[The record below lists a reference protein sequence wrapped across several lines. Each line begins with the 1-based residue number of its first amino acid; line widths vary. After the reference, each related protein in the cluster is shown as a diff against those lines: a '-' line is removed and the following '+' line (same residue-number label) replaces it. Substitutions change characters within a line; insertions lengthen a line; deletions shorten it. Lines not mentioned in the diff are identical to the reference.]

1 MSSVGGAG
9 YGGGVTESVDAWW
22 ARRQRS
28 KGVDVPYPVGTY
40 REAWQA
46 YPTLIRQYHPEFN
59 FGITLTQIPP
69 AAEVLLLW
77 ECEVGHRFA
86 ATPEEQR
93 SKPGTSR
100 RRSTWC
106 PDCASLAVHR
116 ATRARRMPVPDAPQV
131 GTPFACG
138 HPGIAPWTDPDADL
152 RCLLCQRLEESA
164 VNRSELLARVNPAR
178 RDALA
183 DETSPRARYSWV
195 CAAGHGT
202 YSAKVESV
210 IFGSRCPVCAN
221 ARAGAAAVPVGE
233 AFVSSLAPRP
243 ASRAES
249 ELRQGIR
256 DRLDVD
262 LSPNAVRVARP
273 FFAHIEVWP
282 DIPIAELKV
291 AIEYDTIGRDG
302 LEHLGRREEVDRR
315 KDRLLRAVGWE
326 VIRIRVGKL
335 LPIGEYDLV
344 AAGISGVLL
353 DRVIDRLGEI
363 RGELFVSAYRR

>member
-1 MSSVGGAG
+1 MAEPV
-9 YGGGVTESVDAWW
+9 EAWW
-22 ARRQRS
+22 QRRQFS
-28 KGVDVPYPVGTY
+28 SGAEVPYPVGTY

-59 FGITLTQIPP
+59 HGITLTQIPP

-116 ATRARRMPVPDAPQV
+116 ATRAKRMPSPDVPTV
-131 GTPFACG
+131 GTPYSCG
-138 HPGIAPWTDPDADL
+138 HPGLAPWTDPAADL
-152 RCLLCQRLEESA
+152 RCMLCQLLEERA

-178 RDALA
+178 RTALA
-183 DETSPRARYSWV
+183 EETSPKARYSWV
-195 CAAGHGT
+195 CSAGHGT

-210 IFGSRCPVCAN
+210 LTGPRCPVCKN

-233 AFVSSLAPRP
+233 AFSSTLAPKP

-262 LSPNAVRVARP
+262 LSVNAVRVAKP
-273 FFAHIEVWP
+273 FFAHVEVWP

-302 LEHLGRREEVDRR
+302 LEHLGKREEVDRR
-315 KDRLLRAVGWE
+315 KDRRLRAAGWE

-335 LPIGEYDLV
+335 LPIGDYDIV
-344 AAGISGVLL
+344 AAGVSGVLI
-353 DRVIDRLGEI
+353 DRVIERLGEI
-363 RGELFVSAYRR
+363 RGELYVSAYRK